1 MADRKPHIMIVE
13 APFYKDISLELVK
26 GALIVLNAKGASFE
40 RFEVPGALEIA
51 PAILYGIKMKQYHP
65 ARRRYDGFIAL
76 GCVIKGDT
84 HHFDVVANESA
95 RALTHLTTTYALA
108 LGNGILTTYTEE
120 QAWQRA
126 SITGDDK
133 GGAAAQACLDMIA
146 LKGKLGLY
154 PRE

>member
-1 MADRKPHIMIVE
+1 MADKKPHIMIVE
-13 APFYKDISLELVK
+13 APFYKGISEELIK

-51 PAILYGIKMKQYHP
+51 PAILYGIKMKQFHP
-65 ARRRYDGFIAL
+65 ARRRFDGFVAL

-84 HHFDVVANESA
+84 YHFEVVANESA
-95 RALTHLTTTYALA
+95 RALTDLASNYALA

-120 QAWQRA
+120 QAWHRA
-126 SITGDDK
+126 SITGENK
-133 GGAAAQACLDMIA
+133 GGAAAQACLDMIE

>member
-1 MADRKPHIMIVE
+1 MAEKKPHIMIVE
-13 APFYKDISLELVK
+13 APFYKGISEELMK

-40 RFEVPGALEIA
+40 RFEVPGALEI
-51 PAILYGIKMKQYHP
+51 PAAISYGIKMKQYAP
-65 ARRRYDGFIAL
+65 ARRRFDGFIAL

-84 HHFDVVANESA
+84 YHFEVVANESS
-95 RALTHLTTTYALA
+95 RALTDLTSTYALA

-120 QAWQRA
+120 QAWHRA
-126 SITGDDK
+126 SITGENK
-133 GGAAAQACLDMIA
+133 GGGAAQACLDMIA

>member
-1 MADRKPHIMIVE
+1 MADKKPHIMIVE
-13 APFYKDISLELVK
+13 APFYKGISEELMK

-40 RFEVPGALEIA
+40 KFEVPGALEIPA
-51 PAILYGIKMKQYHP
+51 AILYGIKMKQYHP
-65 ARRRYDGFIAL
+65 ARRRFDGFIAL

-84 HHFDVVANESA
+84 YHFEVVANESS
-95 RALTHLTTTYALA
+95 RALTDLTSTYALA
-108 LGNGILTTYTEE
+108 LGNGILTTYTED
-120 QAWQRA
+120 QAWHRA
-126 SITGDDK
+126 SITGENK

>member
-13 APFYKDISLELVK
+13 APFYKGISEELMK

-40 RFEVPGALEIA
+40 KFEVPGALEIA

-65 ARRRYDGFIAL
+65 ARRRFDGFIAL

-84 HHFDVVANESA
+84 YHFEVVANESS
-95 RALTHLTTTYALA
+95 RALTDLTAAYALA

-120 QAWQRA
+120 QAWHRA
-126 SITGDDK
+126 SITGENK

>member
-1 MADRKPHIMIVE
+1 MAEKKPHIMIIE
-13 APFYKDISLELVK
+13 APFYKGISEELLK
-26 GALIVLNAKGASFE
+26 GALIVLNANGASFE
-40 RFEVPGALEIA
+40 KFEVPGALEI
-51 PAILYGIKMKQYHP
+51 PSAILYGIKMKQYHP
-65 ARRRYDGFIAL
+65 ARRRFDGFIVL

-84 HHFDVVANESA
+84 YHFEVVCNESNS
-95 RALTHLTTTYALA
+95 ALTMLTTTYALA

-120 QAWQRA
+120 QAWDRA
-126 SITGDDK
+126 SITGENK

>member
-1 MADRKPHIMIVE
+1 MAEKKPHIMIVE
-13 APFYKDISLELVK
+13 APFYKDISAELMK

-40 RFEVPGALEIA
+40 RFEVPGALEI
-51 PAILYGIKMKQYHP
+51 PAAISYGIKMKQYAP
-65 ARRRYDGFIAL
+65 ARRRFDGFVAL

-84 HHFDVVANESA
+84 YHFEVVANESS
-95 RALTHLTTTYALA
+95 RALTDLTSTYALA

-120 QAWQRA
+120 QAWHRA
-126 SITGDDK
+126 SITGENK